1 MLNVKKASESAKRTI
16 STSESDK
23 AETADALIA
32 FADPSQPGG
41 KCAVCLTKG
50 VADDSR
56 RVIAFWRV
64 FAELHSI
71 FAAHFDDLPYR
82 NHKFKCIL
90 WPLGLSGMDNDV
102 ASNVLHLKEEQ
113 WIMSALCNMPVGPSK
128 CRQHFSGYHAYYTQR
143 QPNIR
148 LTSRLYQV
156 HTFQVQRPERWP
168 HLIGEYLHFQ
178 LRYPWTGPTKHLGYS
193 GPEQMTCPAPGPTCQ
208 GHGLF

>member
-1 MLNVKKASESAKRTI
+1 M
-16 STSESDK
+16 
-23 AETADALIA
+23 
-32 FADPSQPGG
+32 
-41 KCAVCLTKG
+41 CCLLDKG

-71 FAAHFDDLPYR
+71 FAAHFDDLPCR

-102 ASNVLHLKEEQ
+102 ASNVLHFKEEQ

-148 LTSRLYQV
+148 LTSRLYQFTYIPSTTPRTLASPNRGV
-156 HTFQVQRPERWP
+156 LAFPVEIPMDWP
-168 HLIGEYLHFQ
+168 NEATWVLWARTDDMPCARSYL
-178 LRYPWTGPTKHLGYS
+178 
-193 GPEQMTCPAPGPTCQ
+193 PGPWPVLVACYFRAIRFAK
-208 GHGLF
+208 HILLILL